1 MSANEALSLQARLG
15 TVLTLTKTQASRC
28 EKAGFF
34 TLADLLCC
42 APLRY
47 EDRTQ
52 ITPLAEL
59 GAQQEREVL
68 IRARVQS
75 SKIIRGRS
83 RPLFQALLS
92 DGQAL
97 CGARF
102 FNFSDHTTG
111 NYRNGRE
118 GLFFGKVH
126 FNGYEQLFE
135 MNHPK
140 VNWLDD
146 LESAEFS
153 PSITPIYPSR
163 AHFKSLADLRRQ
175 ALELLP
181 PGPLRE
187 ALRQLHQPDSL
198 AAVATARQQLAEQ
211 ELLAHVFALERARQ
225 QRQTLRAVPLVG
237 DDSLLRD
244 FRQQLPFAPT
254 PAQEKVMAEIAA
266 DLAQPRPMMRLVQG
280 DVGSGKTLV
289 ALYACLRAV
298 AAGKQACILA
308 PTELLARQHF
318 QSCQRLLGTLPV
330 AVVLLT
336 SKKREAL
343 PAIADGSAQIIVG
356 THALFQDKVSYADL
370 ALVVIDEQHRF
381 GVEQRLRLRNKSS
394 EDSSAH
400 QLLLTATPIPR
411 TLAMSHYG
419 ALDLSVIDSL
429 PAGRAPVKTS
439 VFNAARRAEI
449 IQRVGENCRQ
459 GRQAYWVCPLIGE
472 GDGENVETTAA
483 QLREALPD
491 ITIEVLHG
499 QLPSDQRQA
508 IMERFLA
515 GEIALLVATTV
526 IEVGVD
532 VPNASLMVI
541 ENAERFGLAQLH
553 QLRGRVGRGQ
563 QASHCVLLYQELT
576 EVAQQRLQLMR
587 STNNGFLIA
596 EADFELRG
604 AGEMVGKRQTGGQN
618 FYFVDFPRD
627 KILLERARAQLD
639 LDSAEQQ
646 MIYNQWAL
654 GADDYWQS

>member
-1 MSANEALSLQARLG
+1 M
-15 TVLTLTKTQASRC
+15 
-28 EKAGFF
+28 
-34 TLADLLCC
+34 
-42 APLRY
+42 
-47 EDRTQ
+47 
-52 ITPLAEL
+52 
-59 GAQQEREVL
+59 
-68 IRARVQS
+68 
-75 SKIIRGRS
+75 
-83 RPLFQALLS
+83 
-92 DGQAL
+92 
-97 CGARF
+97 
-102 FNFSDHTTG
+102 
-111 NYRNGRE
+111 
-118 GLFFGKVH
+118 
-126 FNGYEQLFE
+126 
-135 MNHPK
+135 
-140 VNWLDD
+140 
-146 LESAEFS
+146 
-153 PSITPIYPSR
+153 
-163 AHFKSLADLRRQ
+163 
-175 ALELLP
+175 
-181 PGPLRE
+181 
-187 ALRQLHQPDSL
+187 
-198 AAVATARQQLAEQ
+198 
-211 ELLAHVFALERARQ
+211 
-225 QRQTLRAVPLVG
+225 
-237 DDSLLRD
+237 
-244 FRQQLPFAPT
+244 
-254 PAQEKVMAEIAA
+254 
-266 DLAQPRPMMRLVQG
+266 
-280 DVGSGKTLV
+280 
-289 ALYACLRAV
+289 
-298 AAGKQACILA
+298 
-308 PTELLARQHF
+308 
-318 QSCQRLLGTLPV
+318 

-439 VFNAARRAEI
+439 VFSTARRAEI